1 MELIMSKEE
10 ILTKIND
17 ILKDIFDDETLVI
30 TYDTTANDIP
40 DWDSLNHI
48 NIISSIESEFGV
60 DFSMEEVINFKNVG
74 DIVGKILEKN
84 V

>member
-1 MELIMSKEE
+1 MSREE
-10 ILTKIND
+10 MLKKIND

-30 TYDTTANDIP
+30 TYETTANDVP

-84 V
+84 SKI

>member
-1 MELIMSKEE
+1 MSKEE

-30 TYDTTANDIP
+30 TCDTTANDIP

-84 V
+84 SKI

>member
-1 MELIMSKEE
+1 MGKEE

-30 TYDTTANDIP
+30 TCDTTANDIP

-84 V
+84 SKI

>member
-1 MELIMSKEE
+1 MSREE
-10 ILTKIND
+10 ILKKIND
-17 ILKDIFDDETLVI
+17 ILKDIFDDETLAI
-30 TYDTTANDIP
+30 TYETTANDVP

>member
-1 MELIMSKEE
+1 MSKEE

-74 DIVGKILEKN
+74 DIVCKILEKN
-84 V
+84 SKI

>member
-1 MELIMSKEE
+1 MSKEE

-84 V
+84 SKI

>member
-1 MELIMSKEE
+1 MSREE
-10 ILTKIND
+10 ILKKIND